1 MLSLVWIELSQSKTD
16 WIIVD
21 IPRNVLILGWA
32 RFKLIT
38 VINYLVP
45 PDVERSERD
54 VVGAGEVEELV
65 VAGEGLEEVVGE
77 LEDGVGDDVV
87 DDVLLVRVRVG
98 VGHAHG
104 VWGKVTSSGLCI
116 LYIKRSIQRGAKKWP
131 YIWLLYCCCL
141 PLLTCLKNSQN
152 LGTTF

>member
-32 RFKLIT
+32 GFKLIT

-45 PDVERSERD
+45 PDVERSEGD
-54 VVGAGEVEELV
+54 VVGAREVEYLV

-104 VWGKVTSSGLCI
+104 GWGKVTSSGLCI
-116 LYIKRSIQRGAKKWP
+116 YTGSSSHLRTTLHKSSSQPPDCPTQRPNHA
-131 YIWLLYCCCL
+131 
-141 PLLTCLKNSQN
+141 T
-152 LGTTF
+152 

>member
-21 IPRNVLILGWA
+21 IPRNVLILGWD

-45 PDVERSERD
+45 PDVERSEGD
-54 VVGAGEVEELV
+54 VVGAGEVEYLV

-98 VGHAHG
+98 VGHAHR
-104 VWGKVTSSGLCI
+104 VWGEK
-116 LYIKRSIQRGAKKWP
+116 
-131 YIWLLYCCCL
+131 
-141 PLLTCLKNSQN
+141 
-152 LGTTF
+152 

>member
-1 MLSLVWIELSQSKTD
+1 MQEIPVLVPCLMVHYSQWFQISLVWIELSQSKTD

-45 PDVERSERD
+45 PDVERSEGD
-54 VVGAGEVEELV
+54 VVGAREVEYLV

-98 VGHAHG
+98 VGHAHR
-104 VWGKVTSSGLCI
+104 VWGKREELGATEISKKAFAKLQLGRAR
-116 LYIKRSIQRGAKKWP
+116 KRINA
-131 YIWLLYCCCL
+131 
-141 PLLTCLKNSQN
+141 T
-152 LGTTF
+152 